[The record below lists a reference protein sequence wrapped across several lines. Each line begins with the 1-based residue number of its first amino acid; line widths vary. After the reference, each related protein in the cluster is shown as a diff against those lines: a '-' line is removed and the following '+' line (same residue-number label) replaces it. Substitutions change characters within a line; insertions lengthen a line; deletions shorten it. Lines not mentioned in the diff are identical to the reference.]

1 MQNFKKILFLLSS
14 RERKQAILLLI
25 MIIIMALL
33 DTLGVAS
40 ILPFM
45 SVMTNSSIIETNSFL
60 KFVYE
65 FSSIFGVE
73 NKEEFLFALGF
84 LVFIILV
91 ISIAF
96 KALTTYVQI
105 RFTQMREFSIAKRLV
120 EGYLHQPYSWFLNHN
135 SSDIGKNIL
144 SEVGTV
150 VGKGIKPLIELIAKS
165 IVAIAIIS
173 LLIITNPKLAFIVAF
188 SLGSAYWVVF
198 YFTKHYLDK
207 IGKKRLENNV
217 IRYLTIME
225 AFGASKEVK
234 FGGLEEIYINKFSNS
249 AQILART
256 QASAS
261 IIGQL
266 PRFFLE
272 AISFG
277 GILIVILYIISK
289 TGSFNDSLPILSLYI
304 FAGYRLM
311 PAMQQIYASFTQLI
325 FAGPSIDKLYYDI
338 NNIKPF
344 KAIKNLN
351 SLPLNKEITLRNIFY
366 SYPNA
371 PRAALKNINLSIPVK
386 NTVGLVLLSGKT
398 TTVDIILGLLKL
410 RKVLYSRWKNNY
422 KL

>member
-198 YFTKHYLDK
+198 
-207 IGKKRLENNV
+207 
-217 IRYLTIME
+217 
-225 AFGASKEVK
+225 
-234 FGGLEEIYINKFSNS
+234 
-249 AQILART
+249 IL
-256 QASAS
+256 
-261 IIGQL
+261 
-266 PRFFLE
+266 P
-272 AISFG
+272 
-277 GILIVILYIISK
+277 
-289 TGSFNDSLPILSLYI
+289 
-304 FAGYRLM
+304 
-311 PAMQQIYASFTQLI
+311 
-325 FAGPSIDKLYYDI
+325 
-338 NNIKPF
+338 NI
-344 KAIKNLN
+344 
-351 SLPLNKEITLRNIFY
+351 T
-366 SYPNA
+366 
-371 PRAALKNINLSIPVK
+371 
-386 NTVGLVLLSGKT
+386 
-398 TTVDIILGLLKL
+398 
-410 RKVLYSRWKNNY
+410 
-422 KL
+422 